1 MHFSDIKDGSGS
13 KFTKIAI
20 VAALHVAVGAALVAN
35 MNSKV
40 FTMPRVDELVTV
52 FVPEE
57 MKKEPPPP
65 PEAKTKPVEQTRAP
79 EIVAPPV
86 EVPIQEPMESPVVA
100 VVQADPVPA
109 QPGPVVVDAPPATP
123 STNAGAM
130 RTAVFADA
138 NACAKPDYP
147 TNAARNGE
155 TGTVT
160 LALLVGTDGKVAGS
174 KIQRSSGH
182 RDLDKAAVNALSMCK
197 FKPAMNGGVPEQA
210 WAQLS
215 YVWTLEG

>member
-40 FTMPRVDELVTV
+40 FTKAIEDVTDVV
-52 FVPEE
+52 FVEKLP
-57 MKKEPPPP
+57 EPPKPQPEPP
-65 PEAKTKPVEQTRAP
+65 KQVEKVQPDVFKPKVE
-79 EIVAPPV
+79 V
-86 EVPIQEPMESPVVA
+86 EVPQQPTEPTIAAADIPDVMPA
-100 VVQADPVPA
+100 VQP
-109 QPGPVVVDAPPATP
+109 PGPVVPEAPPAQPAANT
-123 STNAGAM
+123 GAM

-138 NACAKPDYP
+138 NACVKPDYP

-174 KIQRSSGH
+174 RIQRSSGF
-182 RDLDKAAVNALSMCK
+182 RDLDKAAVTALSMCK
-197 FKPAMNGGVPEQA
+197 FKPAMNGGVAEQA